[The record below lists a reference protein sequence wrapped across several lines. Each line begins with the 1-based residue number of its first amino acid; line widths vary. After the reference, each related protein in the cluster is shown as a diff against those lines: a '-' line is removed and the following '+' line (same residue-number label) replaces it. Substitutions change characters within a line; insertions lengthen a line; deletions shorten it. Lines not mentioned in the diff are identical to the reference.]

1 MRSFLGE
8 VAAMRH
14 DQTTSASV
22 EACGGASGGK
32 LMTRRSFLVFG
43 GVAALGLIVCRIGIV
58 NANAET
64 IPTEHYSLGEWV
76 DLTGCYFNELSSE
89 DMAGYSLRVVSA
101 EAMNA
106 SEYIARYGVDSSAL
120 ENVEVKNA
128 SIGPD
133 ADVVVLEYETR
144 NDSNDEGGIAL
155 YYERLIPARK
165 NVAYSYDEQ
174 LWLSAEPQMKSGF
187 PGGFGLVKG
196 TSFTTHVPFCYVSN
210 PGYLEKYDRQLRMP
224 VCADRDFELIL
235 CNAPTRKIVRVS
247 L

>member
-1 MRSFLGE
+1 MRRNQAE
-8 VAAMRH
+8 DAHAK
-14 DQTTSASV
+14 
-22 EACGGASGGK
+22 ACGNVLGGK
-32 LMTRRSFLVFG
+32 PITRRSFLTFG
-43 GVAALGLIVCRIGIV
+43 GAAALGVIACRIGVV

-64 IPTEHYSLGEWV
+64 IPTEYYSLGEWV
-76 DLTGCYFNELSSE
+76 DLTGCFFNELSGE

-106 SEYIARYGVDSSAL
+106 SEYLNRYAVDSEAL
-120 ENVEVKNA
+120 EKAEVANV
-128 SIGPD
+128 SIGSAAD
-133 ADVVVLEYETR
+133 AVVLEYEVR
-144 NDSNDEGGIAL
+144 NDSNENGGIAL

-187 PGGFGLVKG
+187 SGGFGLVEG

-224 VCADRDFELIL
+224 IGADRDFELIL
-235 CNAPTRKIVRVS
+235 CNAPTRKIVKVS